1 MGGAIASEDE
11 VTRRA
16 VDEVNQRAAPRI
28 RRVAAAVQ
36 QTAGTTDIDTD
47 GNRVGIF
54 VLTLRANNTGV
65 NMIGDPAPGTL
76 LVLAIRQG
84 VGAPWTWTPA
94 ANMRFAGG
102 DFGPTSTVQN
112 HRDIYTMIYDGNDW
126 NETARALG
134 VR

>member
-1 MGGAIASEDE
+1 
-11 VTRRA
+11 V
-16 VDEVNQRAAPRI
+16 
-28 RRVAAAVQ
+28 RRVAVAVQ
-36 QTAGTTDIDTD
+36 ATTGTTDIDTD

-65 NMIGDPAPGTL
+65 TVINDPKPGTH

-84 VGAPWTWTPA
+84 AGAPWTWVPA
-94 ANMRFAGG
+94 ANMKFAGG
-102 DFGPTSTVQN
+102 TFGPTSTVQN
-112 HRDIYTMIYDGNDW
+112 HRDIYTLIYDGTDW

>member
-1 MGGAIASEDE
+1 VSTPIIEDPNGIATVGE
-11 VTRRA
+11 V
-16 VDEVNQRAAPRI
+16 APRV
-28 RRVAAAVQ
+28 RRVAVAVQ
-36 QTAGTTDIDTD
+36 ATTGATDIDTD

-54 VLTLRANNTGV
+54 VLTLRANNTGLTV
-65 NMIGDPAPGTL
+65 INDPKPGTL

-84 VGAPWTWTPA
+84 QGAPWTWAPA

-102 DFGPTSTVQN
+102 AFGPTSTVQN
-112 HRDIYTMIYDGNDW
+112 HRDIYTMIYDGTDW